1 MQALSESTYLVLL
14 ALTKKPL
21 HGYGIIKKIEKY
33 SDGDIVLAP
42 GTLYG
47 VLTNLQ
53 KQKLIELVTAE
64 KESRQKKTYQLSDE
78 GKAVAELEY
87 QRFKKMLA
95 ISDDILKGAE
105 TDEDDEEI

>member
-1 MQALSESTYLVLL
+1 MQSLSESTYLVLL

-21 HGYGIIKKIEKY
+21 HGYGIIKKIEQY
-33 SDGDIVLAP
+33 SDGAIVIAP

-53 KQKLIELVTAE
+53 KQQLIELVTAE
-64 KESRQKKTYQLSDE
+64 KESRQKKTYQLTDE
-78 GKAVAELEY
+78 GHVVFKLEY
-87 QRFKKMLA
+87 QRFKKMLT

-105 TDEDDEEI
+105 TDDNNEEV

>member
-14 ALTKKPL
+14 ALAKKPL
-21 HGYGIIKKIEKY
+21 HGYGIIKKIEQY

-64 KESRQKKTYQLSDE
+64 KESRQKKTYRLTKE
-78 GKAVAELEY
+78 GQAVVELEY
-87 QRFKKMLA
+87 QRFKKMLT

-105 TDEDDEEI
+105 EDEEI